1 MNNIPNAGSANNMG
15 SAQRAANAP
24 PAQGRAA
31 AVNGDGQQRPA
42 AAAAAEIGTQAVR
55 QGVRFNN
62 NDHHGHVQEQ
72 IRTYVPSSP
81 VTEGVEEG
89 DRQGSLMA
97 LLRELTAVN
106 SSIPPPLETRRTAP
120 PRWESSLTSPQSDRS
135 GDSAPEQPTRSA
147 DSKLVDTA
155 PSLPKRSSD

>member
-42 AAAAAEIGTQAVR
+42 TAAAAEIGTQAVR
-55 QGVRFNN
+55 QGVRFSNTAT
-62 NDHHGHVQEQ
+62 DHVQRQ
-72 IRTYVPSSP
+72 IRTYNPDLP
-81 VTEGVEEG
+81 AAI
-89 DRQGSLMA
+89 SL
-97 LLRELTAVN
+97 N
-106 SSIPPPLETRRTAP
+106 SARADTAP
-120 PRWESSLTSPQSDRS
+120 RQPIRS
-135 GDSAPEQPTRSA
+135 TN
-147 DSKLVDTA
+147 SKLVDTA